1 MLQANRNEA
10 RRRHWRADRFARKS
24 PLCPINISEP
34 DGRVASSCR
43 AGTLETLAEI
53 SRVNHQSDRR
63 LNRSSTV
70 EAETALGPGLRV
82 GSGLDHAA
90 PESVPNQFSRG
101 L

>member
-1 MLQANRNEA
+1 MREQ
-10 RRRHWRADRFARKS
+10 
-24 PLCPINISEP
+24 
-34 DGRVASSCR
+34 DGRVASWRR

-53 SRVNHQSDRR
+53 SRVNHQSDGR

-70 EAETALGPGLRV
+70 AETALGPGLRV

-101 L
+101 LQISPKDLDELPTRFRAITPARVP